1 MCETLGHKLGLVG
14 SGMLSQR
21 RVQTALVLE
30 PRRSHEP
37 ALSQSFAALTFG
49 PWCSVTWQQEH
60 FKRQQLSLHS
70 RFGGH

>member
-1 MCETLGHKLGLVG
+1 MGETLGHKLGLVG
-14 SGMLSQR
+14 SGTLSQR

-49 PWCSVTWQQEH
+49 PGA
-60 FKRQQLSLHS
+60 R
-70 RFGGH
+70 